1 MRQVKQTSLCLC
13 LFGVMSGCF
22 VGVTTSKGSDGLDV
36 RDVLVTV
43 SPSTIVL
50 GCDKGAMVTVH
61 TDIALS
67 VVDRNS
73 VELSG
78 VPAAFTKSDNCGNL
92 VAKFSQEAIEAIVA
106 PPDATLVLTGMTIDG
121 FPFSG
126 ADSVR
131 VIEDP
136 APEE

>member
-1 MRQVKQTSLCLC
+1 MKQVKRTGLCLC
-13 LFGVMSGCF
+13 LFGVMSGCL
-22 VGVTTSKGSDGLDV
+22 VGVTTSKGSDGIEV
-36 RDVLVTV
+36 GDVLVTV

-50 GCDKGAMVTVH
+50 GCDKGSMVTVH

-67 VVDRNS
+67 AVDRTS
-73 VELSG
+73 VELNG
-78 VPAAFTKSDNCGNL
+78 VPAAYTKSDNCGNL
-92 VAKFSQEAIEAIVA
+92 VAKFNQEDIEAIVA

-126 ADSVR
+126 ADTVR

-136 APEE
+136 APEK

>member
-1 MRQVKQTSLCLC
+1 MTP
-13 LFGVMSGCF
+13 
-22 VGVTTSKGSDGLDV
+22 SKGSDGIEV

-67 VVDRNS
+67 AVDPTS
-73 VELSG
+73 VELDG
-78 VPAAFTKSDNCGNL
+78 VPAEFTKSDNRGNL

-106 PPDATLVLTGMTIDG
+106 PPEATLELTGMTIDG

-126 ADSVR
+126 ADTVR

-136 APEE
+136 APEM